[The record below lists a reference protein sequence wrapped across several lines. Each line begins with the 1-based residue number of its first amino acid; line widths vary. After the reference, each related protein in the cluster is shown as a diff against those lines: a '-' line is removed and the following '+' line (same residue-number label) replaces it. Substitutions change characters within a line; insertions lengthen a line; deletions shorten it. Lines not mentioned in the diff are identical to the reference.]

1 MGKQTS
7 SAFAA
12 LVPLVAAAALVLS
25 ACSREADRTEVAK
38 TTTEEGTQAAPPAT
52 VAAERDAALV
62 RAVNAIPQGKAA
74 VLADETTAFPDLDY
88 KTVTPYKELR
98 DTQVTFKLQRD
109 GQPAAEPADENLE
122 MLLDGRHYTVVA
134 MPGAD
139 EGERPQIKVLSDELV
154 PPEQGKAKVR
164 VVNASPDVGEVDVAV
179 AGVKEPLISGL
190 NPTNE
195 SDYRDV
201 GPVSG
206 KLIVRGSGQDGK
218 GQVVAEA
225 PTASIESG
233 KIYTIFVMGRTKG
246 SPRAE
251 AVVVEDELVP
261 TATTEVTPEGA
272 TDVPP
277 SPPRPE

>member
-1 MGKQTS
+1 
-7 SAFAA
+7 
-12 LVPLVAAAALVLS
+12 
-25 ACSREADRTEVAK
+25 
-38 TTTEEGTQAAPPAT
+38 
-52 VAAERDAALV
+52 
-62 RAVNAIPQGKAA
+62 
-74 VLADETTAFPDLDY
+74 
-88 KTVTPYKELR
+88 
-98 DTQVTFKLQRD
+98 
-109 GQPAAEPADENLE
+109 
-122 MLLDGRHYTVVA
+122 

-179 AGVKEPLISGL
+179 AGAKEPLISGL
-190 NPTNE
+190 NATNE

-206 KLIVRGSGQDGK
+206 KLIVRGSGRDGK

-225 PTASIESG
+225 PSASIESG
-233 KIYTIFVMGRTKG
+233 KIYTIFVMGRTGG
-246 SPRAE
+246 SPKAE

-272 TDVPP
+272 MDVPP
-277 SPPRPE
+277 SPPRPED